1 MSKPRFF
8 IYISTLN
15 IYNENMQ
22 KRYGNVQKW
31 DDGLL
36 AYRISL
42 LKELNDK
49 KWDEFADKNL
59 LHIQNVMAS
68 KNELLLLPKDK
79 AHAVGLL

>member
-1 MSKPRFF
+1 
-8 IYISTLN
+8 
-15 IYNENMQ
+15 MQ